1 MIAVCVKTE
10 NKGSYMSQKKK
21 TRFKILTPPDDLS
34 EIKDKVRKFR
44 LRKLRKILVPTIL
57 VVLAVCGTYLLLK
70 NQTYAQAR
78 TAQEYPVDISD
89 TSSYA
94 QFGEGIVR
102 YNRDGVVFLNKK
114 NEEQWIYPAQIQ
126 NPIIV
131 VKEKAFAVAD
141 NGGNNIMVFTEEGLK
156 GEIETTLPIEKIAVS
171 DQGIVSVVLKDE
183 NSPKIISYDATGNIL
198 VEQKATVGT
207 TGYPAALELSD
218 DGKVLA
224 VSYLYTEGA
233 VIKSRVIF
241 YNFGEKG
248 QGKADNIVTSD
259 EYTDT
264 VAAEI
269 FFMGTDRSIVVGD
282 NGFIIYKGKE
292 EPVKEK
298 EVKIDQE
305 IQSVFHSDQ
314 YIGFVLLNR
323 DKSGYEIRLYNRL
336 GEQII
341 NREIP
346 AKYDNVKMDGD
357 EILMFDDT
365 KCCIVTATGIIKFNG
380 DIKINT
386 LEMFRAPGLN
396 RYYVMSVDELRM
408 IYLTK

>member
-1 MIAVCVKTE
+1 
-10 NKGSYMSQKKK
+10 MSQKKK

-224 VSYLYTEGA
+224 VSYLYTGGA
-233 VIKSRVIF
+233 VIKSRVI
-241 YNFGEKG
+241 
-248 QGKADNIVTSD
+248 
-259 EYTDT
+259 
-264 VAAEI
+264 
-269 FFMGTDRSIVVGD
+269 
-282 NGFIIYKGKE
+282 
-292 EPVKEK
+292 
-298 EVKIDQE
+298 
-305 IQSVFHSDQ
+305 
-314 YIGFVLLNR
+314 L
-323 DKSGYEIRLYNRL
+323 
-336 GEQII
+336 
-341 NREIP
+341 
-346 AKYDNVKMDGD
+346 
-357 EILMFDDT
+357 
-365 KCCIVTATGIIKFNG
+365 
-380 DIKINT
+380 
-386 LEMFRAPGLN
+386 
-396 RYYVMSVDELRM
+396 
-408 IYLTK
+408 